1 MSEDVVR
8 IDTALGWLTYRAAGD
23 GAPAVLCIHGFNQSS
38 VFWEPAIARLG
49 ADGARAIAVDLP
61 GFGSAAEAPGP
72 YTMEAYADRLSA
84 LLDALSVERACV
96 VGGSMGGVV
105 AQHFALRHPDRL
117 ARLVLVATGA
127 RTPDPAGALAK
138 ADKIATSPLTDADIA
153 QTVAGF
159 FSSIPDH
166 VDRLQLEAIARMPR
180 QAVAVEVMR
189 SNANSNTLDRLAE
202 IEAPTLIVQGRHDRG
217 RTPEH
222 GELMATLMPNARLA
236 VLEHSGHTPQLEEP
250 DAFLETVQRFLLSP
264 DVP

>member
-1 MSEDVVR
+1 
-8 IDTALGWLTYRAAGD
+8 
-23 GAPAVLCIHGFNQSS
+23 
-38 VFWEPAIARLG
+38 
-49 ADGARAIAVDLP
+49 
-61 GFGSAAEAPGP
+61 
-72 YTMEAYADRLSA
+72 LSA

-127 RTPDPAGALAK
+127 RTPDPAGALAQ

-153 QTVAGF
+153 QMVAGF
-159 FSSIPDH
+159 FSSIPAH

-222 GELMATLMPNARLA
+222 GELMTTLMPNARLA
-236 VLEHSGHTPQLEEP
+236 VLERSGHTPQLEEP
-250 DAFLETVQRFLLSP
+250 GAFLETVQSFLLSA
-264 DVP
+264 DVT